1 MASRKRIVI
10 CYILLQ
16 ASFWGMLS
24 SICAYQAA
32 VVLDRGFTAG
42 QAGIFCAL
50 CYFASLFT
58 QPVIGGWADRHPEVP
73 LKRLLIVMLLPAIAL
88 NLVFYFTRPNF
99 LLTALTFFLF
109 GVLETN
115 SYPLID
121 SMGMQYVNAGVQIP
135 YSLSRGIGSL
145 SYALLCVATGLLT
158 ARFGMQAA
166 LLAHC
171 AEQLVML
178 VCLLL
183 FPSIPA
189 QLLPQPQKGAAS
201 GHSALQILRGSRSFT
216 LMLIACFF
224 GMMGVMPISGFLVT
238 LVTSRGGDSRALGL
252 AQFLMAA
259 SELPSALVF
268 GLLRRRLSSAK
279 ILLISIVFMAVKP
292 LLILASGSL
301 GMLLAVQPVQMLG
314 YGLFFPASV
323 YFANESVAPAD
334 RVQGQSL
341 RTIVAISLS
350 TLLGSLV
357 SGYLLDLGG
366 TTLMLWFSSA
376 RPWASPR
383 SPCRKN
389 MRRRNAMSDV
399 LVFVLEL
406 IGTVAFAVSGAIV
419 GIKKQMDLFGVIV
432 LGICTAVGGGIVR
445 DLILGVTPPVTFQNP
460 VYTLTAAAVSVL
472 MFLPHMRARIGRH
485 EPVFDRLLLV
495 MDAVGLG
502 VFTVVGVQ
510 CAYQQSEDYTLF
522 LLIFVGL
529 ITGVGGGVLRDVF
542 SGERPYIFV
551 RHFYACASIVGA
563 LICALCW
570 RALGGN
576 AAMLFGAAVVVVLRL
591 LAAYYHWNLPR
602 SDYHESGEE
611 ASTH

>member
-16 ASFWGMLS
+16 SSFWGMLS

-158 ARFGMQAA
+158 ARFGMQTA

-201 GHSALQILRGSRSFT
+201 GHSALQILRGSRTCT

-224 GMMGVMPISGFLVT
+224 GMMGVM
-238 LVTSRGGDSRALGL
+238 
-252 AQFLMAA
+252 
-259 SELPSALVF
+259 
-268 GLLRRRLSSAK
+268 
-279 ILLISIVFMAVKP
+279 P

-366 TTLMLWFSSA
+366 TTLMLWFSA
-376 RPWASPR
+376 GCA
-383 SPCRKN
+383 
-389 MRRRNAMSDV
+389 
-399 LVFVLEL
+399 
-406 IGTVAFAVSGAIV
+406 AVG
-419 GIKKQMDLFGVIV
+419 
-432 LGICTAVGGGIVR
+432 TAVG
-445 DLILGVTPPVTFQNP
+445 
-460 VYTLTAAAVSVL
+460 
-472 MFLPHMRARIGRH
+472 
-485 EPVFDRLLLV
+485 
-495 MDAVGLG
+495 
-502 VFTVVGVQ
+502 
-510 CAYQQSEDYTLF
+510 
-522 LLIFVGL
+522 
-529 ITGVGGGVLRDVF
+529 
-542 SGERPYIFV
+542 
-551 RHFYACASIVGA
+551 
-563 LICALCW
+563 
-570 RALGGN
+570 
-576 AAMLFGAAVVVVLRL
+576 
-591 LAAYYHWNLPR
+591 LAALALQKKHAQ
-602 SDYHESGEE
+602 EE
-611 ASTH
+611 RHV

>member
-158 ARFGMQAA
+158 ARFGVQTA

-201 GHSALQILRGSRSFT
+201 GHSALQILRGSRTFT

-366 TTLMLWFSSA
+366 TTLMLWFSTGCA
-376 RPWASPR
+376 
-383 SPCRKN
+383 
-389 MRRRNAMSDV
+389 
-399 LVFVLEL
+399 
-406 IGTVAFAVSGAIV
+406 AVG
-419 GIKKQMDLFGVIV
+419 
-432 LGICTAVGGGIVR
+432 TAVG
-445 DLILGVTPPVTFQNP
+445 
-460 VYTLTAAAVSVL
+460 
-472 MFLPHMRARIGRH
+472 
-485 EPVFDRLLLV
+485 
-495 MDAVGLG
+495 
-502 VFTVVGVQ
+502 
-510 CAYQQSEDYTLF
+510 
-522 LLIFVGL
+522 
-529 ITGVGGGVLRDVF
+529 
-542 SGERPYIFV
+542 
-551 RHFYACASIVGA
+551 
-563 LICALCW
+563 
-570 RALGGN
+570 
-576 AAMLFGAAVVVVLRL
+576 
-591 LAAYYHWNLPR
+591 LAALALQKKHAQ
-602 SDYHESGEE
+602 EE
-611 ASTH
+611 RHV

>member
-16 ASFWGMLS
+16 SSFWGMLS

-158 ARFGMQAA
+158 ARFGMQTA

-189 QLLPQPQKGAAS
+189 QLLPQPQKGAAE
-201 GHSALQILRGSRSFT
+201 GHSALQILRGSRTFT

-366 TTLMLWFSSA
+366 TTLMLWFSA
-376 RPWASPR
+376 GCA
-383 SPCRKN
+383 
-389 MRRRNAMSDV
+389 
-399 LVFVLEL
+399 
-406 IGTVAFAVSGAIV
+406 AVG
-419 GIKKQMDLFGVIV
+419 
-432 LGICTAVGGGIVR
+432 TAVGLAALVVVGR
-445 DLILGVTPPVTFQNP
+445 HDLAVADEDLRMVGADKDV
-460 VYTLTAAAVSVL
+460 AAA
-472 MFLPHMRARIGRH
+472 
-485 EPVFDRLLLV
+485 EPV
-495 MDAVGLG
+495 LG
-502 VFTVVGVQ
+502 EIVPFEAGP
-510 CAYQQSEDYTLF
+510 A
-522 LLIFVGL
+522 
-529 ITGVGGGVLRDVF
+529 
-542 SGERPYIFV
+542 ER
-551 RHFYACASIVGA
+551 GA
-563 LICALCW
+563 LARGVEPGVPDLVAGLVQRIPDEAGAVEVG
-570 RALGGN
+570 RAV
-576 AAMLFGAAVVVVLRL
+576 AAVVVAMTVVLGDVLGDLHVVVLRHRRVGHDGRRVPALRLRRAGGGAAL
-591 LAAYYHWNLPR
+591 LLDGAAH
-602 SDYHESGEE
+602 D
-611 ASTH
+611 AAQ

>member
-121 SMGMQYVNAGVQIP
+121 SMGMQYVNAGMSIP

-158 ARFGMQAA
+158 ARFGMQTA

-189 QLLPQPQKGAAS
+189 QLLPQPQKGAAE
-201 GHSALQILRGSRSFT
+201 GHSALQILRGSRTFT

-268 GLLRRRLSSAK
+268 GLLRKRLSSAK

-301 GMLLAVQPVQMLG
+301 GDAPCRAARADAGLRAVLPGL
-314 YGLFFPASV
+314 GLFCERIRRPRRPGPGP
-323 YFANESVAPAD
+323 VAAD
-334 RVQGQSL
+334 DRRHLAQYAAGLARLRVSARSRRHDADALVLGRL
-341 RTIVAISLS
+341 RSRRNGRGPRRARAAEKTCAGGTLCLMSLS
-350 TLLGSLV
+350 LC
-357 SGYLLDLGG
+357 
-366 TTLMLWFSSA
+366 SS
-376 RPWASPR
+376 
-383 SPCRKN
+383 
-389 MRRRNAMSDV
+389 
-399 LVFVLEL
+399 
-406 IGTVAFAVSGAIV
+406 
-419 GIKKQMDLFGVIV
+419 
-432 LGICTAVGGGIVR
+432 
-445 DLILGVTPPVTFQNP
+445 
-460 VYTLTAAAVSVL
+460 
-472 MFLPHMRARIGRH
+472 
-485 EPVFDRLLLV
+485 
-495 MDAVGLG
+495 
-502 VFTVVGVQ
+502 
-510 CAYQQSEDYTLF
+510 
-522 LLIFVGL
+522 
-529 ITGVGGGVLRDVF
+529 
-542 SGERPYIFV
+542 
-551 RHFYACASIVGA
+551 
-563 LICALCW
+563 
-570 RALGGN
+570 
-576 AAMLFGAAVVVVLRL
+576 
-591 LAAYYHWNLPR
+591 
-602 SDYHESGEE
+602 
-611 ASTH
+611 